1 MKRILVLLLAVLAGF
16 SAQGAD
22 GAKQRP
28 NYDLASQFSA
38 KRISQ
43 MVFSTELSPNWFR
56 DSDKFWYAW
65 KTPAGTQYW
74 IVDPETGSRT
84 QAFDMEKLAM
94 EITAI
99 TRDPFDAQHLP
110 IEGLKLKDDK
120 YFRFDIKGTQE
131 VPDTLAQKRAERAK
145 KDGDKAPKGPQ
156 KPPMTKKVW
165 HFQYELAT
173 GKLSEYKP
181 EEREYPAW
189 ASISPDGKTGV
200 FVKNSNLYWMDREN
214 LAKAA
219 KDDKDSTLVE
229 HRLTSDGI
237 RQWGFGVDNYT
248 GDTET
253 DTTRRVMAHGIV
265 WSPDSKHFAAVKTDM
280 RKIKD
285 LWVINALS
293 QPRPTLE
300 TYKYQMPGEPGPT
313 EELYVFTMSD
323 GSSKRYQVQ
332 AFKDQSFDI
341 STRPRKFRETYD
353 KFRSRVWL
361 GDNDGFYLVRGS
373 RDLHRMDVCRVDLAA
388 DSTRTIV
395 SERMNTYIEDRQI
408 HLINGGKQFL
418 WWSERNGWANLYLY
432 NADGTLVRNLTEGA
446 YHVED
451 ILAVNEK
458 EGYVLFSACGV
469 NKDENPYQMHTWR
482 VALAGGPI
490 HQLDMD
496 DMNVEATASDD
507 GRFLVGNC
515 SRVDYAPEAWL
526 IGRDGKR
533 KLLDKA
539 DLSLL
544 FAAGYKMPERF
555 KVKAAD
561 GVTDLYGAMYKPF
574 DFDSTRVYP
583 IIDYVYPGPQVEA
596 NNIAWSKGMVRTDRL
611 AQIGFIVITVGNR
624 GGHPNRSKW
633 YHNYGYGNLRD
644 YGLEDQ
650 KYAIQQLAGKYDWID
665 GGRVGIHG
673 HSGGGFM
680 STAAILKYPD
690 FFKAAVSCA
699 GNHDNRIYNRW
710 WSETHHGVTEK
721 VEQSDTTFVYHIET
735 NPEIAANLKG
745 HLMLVHGDI
754 DNNVNP
760 ANTIRVVNALIRAN
774 KRFDLL
780 ILPGQRHG
788 FGDMNEYF
796 FWRLADYFSE
806 WLLGDSERS
815 EVDVKELNND

>member
-189 ASISPDGKTGV
+189 ASISPDGQRGV

-313 EELYVFTMSD
+313 EELYVFTMPD

-490 HQLDMD
+490 RQLDMD

-650 KYAIQQLAGKYDWID
+650 KYAIQQLAAKYDFID
-665 GGRVGIHG
+665 GSRVGIHG

-699 GNHDNRIYNRW
+699 GNHDNSIYNRW

>member
-1 MKRILVLLLAVLAGF
+1 MKRSLILLPALLACSLILG
-16 SAQGAD
+16 AQP
-22 GAKQRP
+22 KP

-43 MVFSTELSPNWFR
+43 MVFSTSLTPNWFR
-56 DSDKFWYAW
+56 DSDKFWYEW
-65 KTPAGTQYW
+65 KTPRGTQYW
-74 IVDPETGSRT
+74 IVDPETGRKT
-84 QAFDMEKLAM
+84 QAFDMERLAM
-94 EITAI
+94 QITQI

-110 IEGLKLKDDK
+110 IENLKLKDDK

-131 VPDTLAQKRAERAK
+131 VPDTLAAKRAAREK

-156 KPPMTKKVW
+156 PPKMTKKVW

-173 GKLSEYKP
+173 GKLEEYKP
-181 EEREYPAW
+181 EKREYPAW
-189 ASISPDGKTGV
+189 ASISPDGETGV
-200 FVKNSNLYWMDREN
+200 YVKNSNLFWMDREN

-219 KDDKDSTLVE
+219 EDEKDSTLVE

-237 RQWGFGVDNYT
+237 RQYGFGVDNYT

-253 DTTRRVMAHGIV
+253 DTTRRVMARGVV
-265 WSPDSKHFAAVKTDM
+265 WSPDSRHFVAVKTDM

-313 EELYVFTMSD
+313 EDLFVFSMPD
-323 GSSKRYQVQ
+323 GGSKRYRIN
-332 AFKDQSFDI
+332 AFKDQSTDV

-353 KFRSRVWL
+353 NYRSRVWL
-361 GDNDGFYLVRGS
+361 GDNDGFWLVRGS
-373 RDLHRMDVCRVDLAA
+373 RDLHRMDVCRVDLDS
-388 DSTRTIV
+388 DSTRTVI
-395 SERMNTYIEDRQI
+395 SERMNTYVEDRQI
-408 HLINGGKQFL
+408 HLVGGGKQLL

-432 NADGTLVRNLTEGA
+432 NADGSLVRNLTEGA
-446 YHVED
+446 FHVED
-451 ILAVNEK
+451 IISVNEK

-469 NKDENPYQMHTWR
+469 NPGENPYQMHTYR
-482 VALAGGPI
+482 VALSGGPMR
-490 HQLDMD
+490 QLDMD
-496 DMNVEATASDD
+496 DMNIEATASDD
-507 GRFLVGNC
+507 GRWAVGNC

-533 KLLDKA
+533 TKLEQA

-544 FAAGYKMPERF
+544 YAAGYKMPERF
-555 KVKAAD
+555 TVKAAD
-561 GVTDLYGAMYKPF
+561 GVTDLYGVMYKPF

-611 AQIGFIVITVGNR
+611 AQVGFIVITVGNR

-650 KYAIQQLAGKYDWID
+650 KYAIQQLAARHEYID
-665 GGRVGIHG
+665 LDRVGIHG

-680 STAAILKYPD
+680 STAAILQYPD

-699 GNHDNRIYNRW
+699 GNHDNSIYNRW

-735 NPEIAANLKG
+735 NPQLAANLKG

-806 WLLGDSERS
+806 WLLGESERG